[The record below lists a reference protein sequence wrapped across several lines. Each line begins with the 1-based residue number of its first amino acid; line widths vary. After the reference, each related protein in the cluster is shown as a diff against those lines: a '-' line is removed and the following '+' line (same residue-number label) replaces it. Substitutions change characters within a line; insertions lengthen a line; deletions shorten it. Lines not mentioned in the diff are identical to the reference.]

1 MQSVRKCRCT
11 LLRICFV
18 TLLQLYCLKKM
29 LTYAIF
35 NKCSVTV
42 PLQQRRF
49 TRIRVSTNR
58 KTSFLPNI
66 RETNLKSGYNK
77 SLASVLTHKAIRIL
91 YSLLSKSFSITSEMR
106 FEKSTAFFEVITG
119 FPVLSSIS
127 FRAFPA
133 TSPPSFATLLFSEKD

>member
-1 MQSVRKCRCT
+1 MQSVQKCRCT

-35 NKCSVTV
+35 NKCWVTA
-42 PLQQRRF
+42 PLPQRRF

-58 KTSFLPNI
+58 RLFYLPNI
-66 RETNLKSGYNK
+66 RGTNLKLGYNK

-91 YSLLSKSFSITSEMR
+91 YSFLSKSFSITSEIR
-106 FEKSTAFFEVITG
+106 FEKSTAFLAVITG

>member
-77 SLASVLTHKAIRIL
+77 SLASVLTHKAIRTL
-91 YSLLSKSFSITSEMR
+91 YSFLSKSFSITSEIR

-119 FPVLSSIS
+119 FP
-127 FRAFPA
+127 F
-133 TSPPSFATLLFSEKD
+133 

>member
-1 MQSVRKCRCT
+1 MQAFLFILR
-11 LLRICFV
+11 RICFAI
-18 TLLQLYCLKKM
+18 LLQLFCLKKM

-35 NKCSVTV
+35 NKCSVTA
-42 PLQQRRF
+42 PLQQHRF
-49 TRIRVSTNR
+49 THIRALINR
-58 KTSFLPNI
+58 KTSFLPSTQEI
-66 RETNLKSGYNK
+66 NLKLGYNK

-91 YSLLSKSFSITSEMR
+91 YSFLSKSFSITSEIR

-133 TSPPSFATLLFSEKD
+133 TLPPSFATLLFSEED

>member
-1 MQSVRKCRCT
+1 MQSVRKCHCT
-11 LLRICFV
+11 LLPICFDIH
-18 TLLQLYCLKKM
+18 LQLYFLKKM

-35 NKCSVTV
+35 NKCWVTA
-42 PLQQRRF
+42 PLPQRRF
-49 TRIRVSTNR
+49 THIRALTN
-58 KTSFLPNI
+58 KKHSFCQ
-66 RETNLKSGYNK
+66 
-77 SLASVLTHKAIRIL
+77 ASEKQTRNRDIIKALRDFLTHKAIRIL

-106 FEKSTAFFEVITG
+106 FEKSTALFEVITG

>member
-1 MQSVRKCRCT
+1 MNKRRQT
-11 LLRICFV
+11 LKPLENKGFFCLSLLYRNG

-35 NKCSVTV
+35 NKCWVTA
-42 PLQQRRF
+42 PLPQRRF
-49 TRIRVSTNR
+49 THIPASTNR

-66 RETNLKSGYNK
+66 RGTNLKSGYNK

-91 YSLLSKSFSITSEMR
+91 YSFLSKSFSITSEIR

-119 FPVLSSIS
+119 FPFSI
-127 FRAFPA
+127 
-133 TSPPSFATLLFSEKD
+133 L

>member
-1 MQSVRKCRCT
+1 MQSVHNCRCT

-29 LTYAIF
+29 LISDIF
-35 NKCSVTV
+35 SKCLVTAQL
-42 PLQQRRF
+42 LQHRF
-49 TRIRVSTNR
+49 TLTPASISR
-58 KTSFLPNI
+58 KIFYLQNTQGI
-66 RETNLKSGYNK
+66 KLKLGYKK
-77 SLASVLTHKAIRIL
+77 SLASFLTHKAIRIL